1 MKCMILAVIPAY
13 NEERSVGN
21 VVKRAKKYVDEVVV
35 VDDGSRDKTAII
47 AKKAG
52 AIVIRHRVN
61 KGFGAALRTGM
72 KYALKKKAEII
83 ILLDADGQHKPE
95 DIPKFVKKIRE
106 GYDFVLGERDLRKY
120 PLIKKIGNLFL
131 TVSAD
136 FISGT
141 YLRDTESGY
150 RAFSYKGLKKIYP
163 YLKGKKYEIAAEMIF
178 AVGLFGLRYTNVKVD
193 SPIYIYGKG
202 VGVLDGIRNFTYLL
216 KKRKRNLKAY
226 IQDFKFVFGR
236 WVRRIMNKIFG

>member
-1 MKCMILAVIPAY
+1 MIIAVIPAY
-13 NEERSVGN
+13 NEEKTVGD
-21 VVKRAKKYVDEVVV
+21 VVRRAKKYVDEVVV
-35 VDDGSRDKTAII
+35 VNDGSKDRTGKV

-52 AIVIRHRVN
+52 ATVLNHKVN
-61 KGFGAALRTGM
+61 QGFGAALRTGM
-72 KYALKKKAEII
+72 KYALRKKADVI

-95 DIPKFVKKIRE
+95 DIPKFVKAVRS

-131 TVSAD
+131 TLAAD

-150 RAFSYKGLKKIYP
+150 RAFSRRGLQKIYP
-163 YLKGKKYEIAAEMIF
+163 YLQGRKYEIAAEMIF

-202 VGVLDGIRNFTYLL
+202 VGVLDGIRNFRYLL
-216 KKRKRNLKAY
+216 KKRKRNLKDY
-226 IQDFKFVFGR
+226 VQDFKFVFGR
-236 WVRRIMNKIFG
+236 WIRRIMNKIFG